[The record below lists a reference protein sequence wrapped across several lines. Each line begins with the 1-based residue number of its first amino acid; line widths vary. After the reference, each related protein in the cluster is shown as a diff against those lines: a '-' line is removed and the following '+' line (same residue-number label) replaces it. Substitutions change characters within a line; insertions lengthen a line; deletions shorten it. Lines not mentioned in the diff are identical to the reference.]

1 MCTPPFVRSLPA
13 RRFQIHTWRTAHRA
27 SGRGQP
33 ATMEH
38 READGRRLRQTAR
51 TLGIAVT
58 AFVTTFAA
66 WAPCA
71 RADLISY
78 QFDDAS
84 VVLGDSTTESISGEF
99 VFNPS
104 GHILESADVI
114 LSGSDYTD
122 TFNLNPS
129 SNSAFE
135 ITAYD
140 KDNNILSIVFQNSLD
155 IASPDPLSTTISDIT
170 FSPPLGVVSGSADP
184 VPEPASLALLATGLG
199 LFGFRRLASRRD
211 RPPSDDPLQ
220 FTDQAFT
227 DRSPMYS
234 TSPATAH
241 AAVSLWR
248 RLAVLSFLL
257 WPRGSAREYLAKS
270 AAFALGLAVTMMA
283 AGPASADPL
292 AYASVTPIGDEEFGV
307 VDLSTGAFTQVSQS
321 PGSIN
326 NGSIA
331 GLAIGPNGALYA
343 ADQSNPNYLWTVNPL
358 SGATT
363 LVGTLHTIGGS
374 GDDGFGSTNSAFYLT
389 DRAGNFYQVDPGTAN
404 LTYIANIGAME
415 LSTNSSTLIG
425 ALGAA
430 LYTINTTTGATTL
443 IGSPLIGGS
452 TSYSWQS
459 LTEIGGVLYG
469 SVGGI
474 YTIDTSNDTATYVG
488 GSDEL
493 WGLAPESSSFGAVP
507 EPATWVLLLSGL
519 AGLGAV
525 RRRIR
530 T

>member
-1 MCTPPFVRSLPA
+1 
-13 RRFQIHTWRTAHRA
+13 
-27 SGRGQP
+27 
-33 ATMEH
+33 MEH
-38 READGRRLRQTAR
+38 HEAGGGRPPSVRRIAR
-51 TLGIAVT
+51 TLGIAQAAIV
-58 AFVTTFAA
+58 ATFAA

-71 RADLISY
+71 RADVISY

-99 VFNPS
+99 VFNTS
-104 GHILESADVI
+104 GHVLESADVI
-114 LSGSDYTD
+114 LSGPDYTD
-122 TFNLNPS
+122 TFDINPS
-129 SNSAFE
+129 SNSVFE

-140 KDNNILSIVFQNSLD
+140 KDNNILSIVFQNRLD

-170 FSPPLGVVSGSADP
+170 FSPSLGVVTGSADP

-199 LFGFRRLASRRD
+199 LFGSSRLAPRRERPLRRRLAAL
-211 RPPSDDPLQ
+211 P
-220 FTDQAFT
+220 T
-227 DRSPMYS
+227 
-234 TSPATAH
+234 
-241 AAVSLWR
+241 
-248 RLAVLSFLL
+248 LL
-257 WPRGSAREYLAKS
+257 WPRGVACEYRAKG
-270 AAFALGLAVTMMA
+270 AAFALALTVLMT
-283 AGPASADPL
+283 AGPASADLL

-307 VDLSTGAFTQVSQS
+307 VDLTTGAFTHVSQS

-415 LSTNSSTLIG
+415 LSTNSTTLIG

-430 LYTINTTTGATTL
+430 LYSINTTTGATTL